1 MTDLK
6 SPFFTQDPHIDMR
19 IRVQEM
25 DVPSEFKKDNV
36 LLLVMRYFFT
46 PQGGTKKS
54 KFARCVKGNV
64 FSMCRLGFT
73 LLLGA
78 SLSISS
84 SIALAASSDYAA
96 LVAPV
101 VQQQPEALMT
111 EGLEA
116 QFSANQSLSNR
127 WLSDSAALT
136 VTHENDALTDDL
148 DTQNWAMGVEFSL
161 LLPEQKSALKG
172 VSEAYQA
179 QLSVQR
185 EYLNWLAS
193 GKVRQLVWQYSK
205 AEISLNLAES
215 ALKKSLELQE
225 NVKQK
230 VEVGDSTQLDL
241 LMAEKFVLEQQALV
255 SQKQGLLTLA
265 KKQLQFWTQTNT
277 LPSDITEVPHEAWNP
292 QSHPKLRWMQSA
304 YAISTAQLSQQ
315 KTLNKS
321 GPSFFVGAQKDQNR
335 VDENTFLF
343 IEVSVPIGASP
354 SNQVA
359 IADKQQA
366 QQMQKFELLQA
377 QQTLEQLVLA
387 AEQTIAI
394 NENNQRLVQ
403 QQNQIAQETLQLAEQ
418 SYQLGESSIQSLLLI
433 QKSALEAALNLEL
446 ASASLEEAIANAN
459 QVKGYA
465 LSEKGTQ

>member
-6 SPFFTQDPHIDMR
+6 HPF
-19 IRVQEM
+19 
-25 DVPSEFKKDNV
+25 
-36 LLLVMRYFFT
+36 
-46 PQGGTKKS
+46 
-54 KFARCVKGNV
+54 
-64 FSMCRLGFT
+64 FT

-78 SLSISS
+78 SLSVSTS
-84 SIALAASSDYAA
+84 MALAAPAVSADYAA
-96 LVAPV
+96 LVIPV

-116 QFSANQSLSNR
+116 QFSANQSLSNS
-127 WLSDSAALT
+127 WLSDSAAIT

-161 LLPEQKSALKG
+161 LLPQQKNALQG

-179 QLSVQR
+179 QLSVQQN
-185 EYLNWLAS
+185 YLSWLAS

-215 ALKKSLELQE
+215 ALKKSLELKE
-225 NVKQK
+225 NVKMK

-241 LMAEKFVLEQQALV
+241 LMAEKFVLEQQAQV
-255 SQKQGLLTLA
+255 AQKQGLLALA
-265 KKQLQFWTQTNT
+265 QKQLQFWTQTAE
-277 LPSDITEVPHEAWNP
+277 LPSDITEVHHEAWNLKT
-292 QSHPKLRWMQSA
+292 HPKLRWMQSA
-304 YAISTAQLSQQ
+304 YEVSTAQLSQQ

-359 IADKQQA
+359 IAEKQQA
-366 QQMQKFELLQA
+366 QQMQKMELLQA
-377 QQTLEQLVLA
+377 QQALEQSVLA
-387 AEQTIAI
+387 AEQTISI
-394 NENNQRLVQ
+394 NENNQQLAQ
-403 QQNQIAQETLQLAEQ
+403 QQNHIAQETLRLAEQ
-418 SYQLGESSIQSLLLI
+418 AYQLGESSIQSLLLI
-433 QKSALEAALNLEL
+433 QKS
-446 ASASLEEAIANAN
+446 
-459 QVKGYA
+459 
-465 LSEKGTQ
+465 

>member
-6 SPFFTQDPHIDMR
+6 SSFF
-19 IRVQEM
+19 
-25 DVPSEFKKDNV
+25 S
-36 LLLVMRYFFT
+36 
-46 PQGGTKKS
+46 
-54 KFARCVKGNV
+54 
-64 FSMCRLGFT
+64 

-84 SIALAASSDYAA
+84 AMALASPAISADYAA

-101 VQQQPEALMT
+101 VQQQPEALMS

-116 QFSANQSLSNR
+116 QFSANQSLSDS
-127 WLSDSAALT
+127 WLSDSAAIT
-136 VTHENDALTDDL
+136 VTHENDALTDNL

-161 LLPEQKSALKG
+161 LLPQQKNALQG
-172 VSEAYQA
+172 VSVSEAYQA
-179 QLSVQR
+179 QLSVQLD
-185 EYLNWLAS
+185 YLSWLAS

-225 NVKQK
+225 NVKMK

-241 LMAEKFVLEQQALV
+241 LMAEKFVLEQQTRV
-255 SQKQGLLTLA
+255 SQKQGLLALA
-265 KKQLQFWTQTNT
+265 KKQLQFWTQTT
-277 LPSDITEVPHEAWNP
+277 ELPNDITEVQHNAWNP

-304 YAISTAQLSQQ
+304 YEVSTAQLSQQ

-359 IADKQQA
+359 IAEKQQA
-366 QQMQKFELLQA
+366 QQMQKMALLQA
-377 QQTLEQLVLA
+377 QQALEQSVLV
-387 AEQTIAI
+387 AEQTITI
-394 NENNQRLVQ
+394 NENNQRLAQ
-403 QQNQIAQETLQLAEQ
+403 QQNHIAQETLRLAEQ

-446 ASASLEEAIANAN
+446 ASANLEEAIANAN

-465 LSEKGTQ
+465 LNAMLEKGKQ